1 MDKIL
6 RRFYIFAYENNRKKN
21 KYILY
26 IYLITFKI
34 YDLIK
39 VKNLT
44 SDYFSYLN
52 IQGNGSSLTSKLF
65 FYIKIKKFIELS
77 LIIFPVYFNRNT
89 LI

>member
-6 RRFYIFAYENNRKKN
+6 RRFYIFAYENNRKK
-21 KYILY
+21 IS
-26 IYLITFKI
+26 IFCIFKI

-44 SDYFSYLN
+44 SDHFSYLN

>member
-44 SDYFSYLN
+44 SDHFSYLN